1 MSRLGRE
8 RKTIAVMVSLYCRD
22 HHGDSAGSSVREGRP
37 SREET
42 TARVGLCS
50 DCEALLAYA
59 GHRLAR
65 CRFGQSKPTCAH
77 CTVHCYERSRR
88 EQIRAVMRYS
98 GPRMTARH
106 PILAL
111 AHLVDAAR
119 SRRGPGGQ

>member
-1 MSRLGRE
+1 MQLS
-8 RKTIAVMVSLYCRD
+8 I
-22 HHGDSAGSSVREGRP
+22 
-37 SREET
+37 
-42 TARVGLCS
+42 
-50 DCEALLAYA
+50 AYA

-88 EQIRAVMRYS
+88 EQIRTVMRYS

-111 AHLVDAAR
+111 AHLVDSAR
-119 SRRGPGGQ
+119 SRRRRAPSDPPQGYAIR